1 MLLRKRFDKIRT
13 ERSHLR
19 PLLAIVAIL
28 AIGVLIKLNEAW
40 LAIAVA
46 VALLFLVGR

>member
-1 MLLRKRFDKIRT
+1 MLPRKRFDQIRT
-13 ERSHLR
+13 KRSHLR

-40 LAIAVA
+40 LASVVA
-46 VALLFLVGR
+46 ALLFLVGW